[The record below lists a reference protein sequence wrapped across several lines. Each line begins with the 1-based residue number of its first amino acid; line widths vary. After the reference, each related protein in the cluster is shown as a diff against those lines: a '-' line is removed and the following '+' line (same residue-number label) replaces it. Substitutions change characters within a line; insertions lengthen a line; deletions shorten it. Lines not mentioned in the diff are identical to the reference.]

1 MALSLILRN
10 VCFAR
15 VKLEDGIR
23 PHIARVDAVR
33 SFPVPHDKNSLHQFV
48 GLINYYHRF
57 VPRYAEILQP
67 LHQALAADSFT
78 SSTCQKAFEEAK
90 QTLSEAVMLVH
101 PQPHAATCITTDA
114 SDFAAEAVLEQFIQG
129 QWKPISFFSK
139 KLNPAELNYSA
150 FNRELLAVYLAV
162 RHFQYF
168 VEGRVFHINTDHKPL
183 TFALQSSAEQ
193 GSPRQA
199 RHLAFISEFTTD
211 IRHIAGQTNRV
222 ADALSR
228 NVHVLEQ
235 SPINLETL
243 AVAQS
248 QEEELQRVCASTT
261 SLCLEHI
268 PIPCSTHTL
277 LCDVSQGRP
286 RPLVPLTMRRDIFN
300 SLHSLS
306 HPGIKASRHLVAER
320 YVWPNMKRD
329 IASWIR
335 TCHDCQQ
342 SKIQR
347 HVKAPMQAFPAP
359 DSRFDSIHVD
369 IMGPLPPSKGYTYL
383 FTCIDRYTRWPEA
396 IPMTGATAESCA
408 SALLSGWVSR
418 FGVPTTITSDRGRQ
432 FESNLWNS
440 LMNLLGSTRNR
451 TTAYHPQANGMV
463 ERFHR
468 HLKAGLKA
476 RLAGSNWIDELL
488 IVLLG
493 IRATLKEGLHVSRV
507 SLRHNAPSVRGFL
520 LQPSSRGPF
529 LVRIKIASFSEAS
542 TVHSNTMAWIT

>member
-1 MALSLILRN
+1 MRNAAQTFQRFIDDVCRGLDFVFIYLDDILVASRSREEHLQHLRALFHRLSVHGLVINPAKCLFGKSEVN
-10 VCFAR
+10 FLSHTISA
-15 VKLEDGIR
+15 DGIR

-33 SFPVPHDKNSLHQFV
+33 SFPVSHDKKSLHQFV
-48 GLINYYHRF
+48 GLINYYHCL
-57 VPRYAEILQP
+57 VPRCVEILQP

-78 SSTCQKAFEEAK
+78 WSTSCQKAFEEAK

-114 SDFAAEAVLEQFIQG
+114 SNFAVGAVLEQFIQG

-150 FNRELLAVYLAV
+150 FDCELLAVYLPV

-193 GSPRQA
+193 RSPRQA

-211 IRHIAGQTNRV
+211 IRHIEGQTNRV

-248 QEEELQRVCASTT
+248 QDEELQRLCTSTT

-277 LCDVSQGRP
+277 LCDVSQGHP

-329 IASWIR
+329 IASWTR
-335 TCHDCQQ
+335 T
-342 SKIQR
+342 SLSRLPTIQ
-347 HVKAPMQAFPAP
+347 
-359 DSRFDSIHVD
+359 DSA
-369 IMGPLPPSKGYTYL
+369 
-383 FTCIDRYTRWPEA
+383 TC
-396 IPMTGATAESCA
+396 
-408 SALLSGWVSR
+408 
-418 FGVPTTITSDRGRQ
+418 
-432 FESNLWNS
+432 
-440 LMNLLGSTRNR
+440 
-451 TTAYHPQANGMV
+451 
-463 ERFHR
+463 
-468 HLKAGLKA
+468 
-476 RLAGSNWIDELL
+476 
-488 IVLLG
+488 
-493 IRATLKEGLHVSRV
+493 
-507 SLRHNAPSVRGFL
+507 
-520 LQPSSRGPF
+520 
-529 LVRIKIASFSEAS
+529 
-542 TVHSNTMAWIT
+542 